1 MSSKTILGL
10 VVVLVAILGTI
21 VLIHQYQVQQQ
32 AENSASL
39 ASLGER
45 AAHEPDHGLD
55 PSLLPG
61 NPSPLP
67 RMVDLGADN
76 CIPCK
81 LMAPILQELKVEY
94 AHVFATHFIDVWKN
108 PAAGRQFGVRLIP
121 TQIFFDADGRELFRH
136 EGFMSKQD
144 ILTRWKQ
151 LGVDVAGGGDA

>member
-1 MSSKTILGL
+1 MLGI
-10 VVVLVAILGTI
+10 VVVLVSILGTI
-21 VLIHQYQVQQQ
+21 VLIHQDQ
-32 AENSASL
+32 AKLRLGESAVPL

-121 TQIFFDADGRELFRH
+121 TQIFYDAEGRELFRH
-136 EGFMSKQD
+136 EGFLSKQD
-144 ILTRWKQ
+144 ILMRWQHLGIDVTEKQ
-151 LGVDVAGGGDA
+151 S